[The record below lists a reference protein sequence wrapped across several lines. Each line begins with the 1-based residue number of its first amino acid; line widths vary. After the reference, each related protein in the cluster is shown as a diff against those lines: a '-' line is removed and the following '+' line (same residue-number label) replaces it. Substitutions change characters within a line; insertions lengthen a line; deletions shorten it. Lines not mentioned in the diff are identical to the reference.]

1 MGLLCIPS
9 NVAQKEHIAGSAIVN
24 EFKLIGARVVAILS
38 LIIFTAILLAYLIT
52 DLNSAWKAYETLA
65 HIRRG

>member
-1 MGLLCIPS
+1 MGLLCILL

-24 EFKLIGARVVAILS
+24 EFKLTVIRVVAILS
-38 LIIFTAILLAYLIT
+38 LTVFTAILLAYLIT

-65 HIRRG
+65 NIRQG